1 MNKTDVDLVKEE
13 LDGIYDEE
21 GLNEL
26 IGHLPKNIWYD
37 VSFKLKITV
46 KDGVRVNIVDGLD
59 IRPTKEEVSDE
70 KWIEGYKQWEINSGK
85 K

>member
-26 IGHLPKNIWYD
+26 LGYLPKDIWYD
-37 VSFKLKITV
+37 VSFKLKMTV
-46 KDGVRVNIVDGLD
+46 KDGIRVNVVDGLD
-59 IRPTKEEVSDE
+59 IRPTKEEISDE

>member
-37 VSFKLKITV
+37 VLS
-46 KDGVRVNIVDGLD
+46 N
-59 IRPTKEEVSDE
+59 
-70 KWIEGYKQWEINSGK
+70 
-85 K
+85 